1 MMNLQP
7 KKFLN
12 KKVARRFV
20 MAVGMMVCASRRYL
34 QNTGARRETHPLR
47 DKAPMFWEMTMRKT
61 ILTTMGAALIAAS
74 AMQAAAAAEH
84 HRSHRAARAPVSTT
98 EQFRNSNAAWP
109 GATVQ
114 GPRFNDEALA
124 PPAGR

>member
-1 MMNLQP
+1 
-7 KKFLN
+7 LN

-20 MAVGMMVCASRRYL
+20 MVVGMIVCASRHYL
-34 QNTGARRETHPLR
+34 QNTGARRETNPLR
-47 DKAPMFWEMTMRKT
+47 DKAPMFWEMKMRKT
-61 ILTTMGAALIAAS
+61 ILTSLGVALIAAS

-98 EQFRNSNAAWP
+98 EPFRNSNAAWP
-109 GATVQ
+109 APVVQDGA
-114 GPRFNDEALA
+114 RYYDEALS